1 MDDDAWVVVHRSGDR
16 KAAQDA
22 GLVLTA
28 VDIDNAVRFEDG
40 VWQVLVPRQRAP
52 IAEQELLSYR
62 DENPPGVGRKLR
74 PVPIVD
80 SGIHGVLGY
89 LVVIWGVLLL
99 EQREAFGHV
108 WRTAGRMQAGL
119 VTEGE
124 WWRTI
129 TAQTLHLD
137 LGHIAANSVFGAFF
151 GLFAG
156 RALGSGWAWLS
167 ILLAGALGNGLNA
180 FIQPAEHRAVGAST
194 AVFAALGLIA
204 AFSWRRGYYR
214 GRIGWRRGLA
224 PVIAGIALLAYTG
237 TGDENTDIMAH
248 LTGFAAGFGFG
259 YWHGEIDSRKRFDL
273 QSQWLAGG
281 TALALVIF
289 AWAIALGP

>member
-1 MDDDAWVVVHRSGDR
+1 MDDDAWVIVHRGVER
-16 KAAQDA
+16 KSAQDA

-28 VDIDNAVRFEDG
+28 VDIDNELRHNDG
-40 VWQVLVPRQRAP
+40 VWEVLVRSQYAAG
-52 IAEQELLSYR
+52 AERELLSYR
-62 DENPPGVGRKLR
+62 NENPPGVGRKLR

-80 SGIHGVLGY
+80 SGINGILGY

-99 EQREAFGHV
+99 EQRETFGHV
-108 WRTAGRMQAGL
+108 WRAAGRMQAGL
-119 VTEGE
+119 VTSGE
-124 WWRTI
+124 WWRTV

-180 FIQPAEHRAVGAST
+180 FIQPPDHRAVGAST

-214 GRIGWRRGLA
+214 GRIGWRRSLA

-259 YWHGEIDSRKRFDL
+259 FLHGEIDAQQRFSPK
-273 QSQWLAGG
+273 SQYIAAGVAIG
-281 TALALVIF
+281 LVAF
-289 AWAIALGP
+289 AWAAALR

>member
-1 MDDDAWVVVHRSGDR
+1 MNDDAWVIVHRGVERNS
-16 KAAQDA
+16 AQEA

-28 VDIDNAVRFEDG
+28 VDIDNEVRGNNG
-40 VWQVLVPRQRAP
+40 VWDVLVPVQHAVR
-52 IAEQELLSYR
+52 AEQELLSYR
-62 DENPPGVGRKLR
+62 SENPPGARRKLR
-74 PVPIVD
+74 PVPMVD
-80 SGIHGVLGY
+80 SGINGVLGY

-99 EQREAFGHV
+99 EQRETFGHV
-108 WRTAGRMQAGL
+108 WRTVGRMQAGL
-119 VTEGE
+119 VTGGE
-124 WWRTI
+124 WWRTV

-156 RALGSGWAWLS
+156 RALGSGWAWLT
-167 ILLAGALGNGLNA
+167 ILVAGALGNGLNA
-180 FIQPAEHRAVGAST
+180 FIQPADHRAVGAST

-214 GRIGWRRGLA
+214 GRVGWRRSLA

-248 LTGFAAGFGFG
+248 LMGFIAGFGFG
-259 YWHGEIDSRKRFDL
+259 FLHGEIDAQQRFD
-273 QSQWLAGG
+273 QRTQWLAGSA
-281 TALALVIF
+281 ALALVIA
-289 AWAIALGP
+289 AWAAAFKQ